1 MTINGSNNMTMRDTL
16 GHKVDHRSKG
26 VYSNKGDY
34 WSSMK
39 VCATELNVTP
49 ATVSLCCSGKTR
61 TCKGLEL
68 IKEEDVQKSQQAMA
82 RALRERVEKQ
92 TALEQ
97 KANAYDEL
105 KPQLEEMNQLKADVA
120 KANEELA
127 TYRAYKEQKAKVEE
141 LERIAL
147 DLELA
152 HIKAKNDV
160 AEAKLLLL
168 NLMENL

>member
-39 VCATELNVTP
+39 VCATELNVAP

-68 IKEEDVQKSQQAMA
+68 IKEEDVQKSQRAMA

-105 KPQLEEMNQLKADVA
+105 KSQLAEHDQLKDELT
-120 KANEELA
+120 KANEELTA
-127 TYRAYKEQKAKVEE
+127 YRAYKAHKEKVEE
-141 LERIAL
+141 LKRTVWE
-147 DLELA
+147 LEGA
-152 HIKAKNDV
+152 YYKAKDELNDAMRELNKL
-160 AEAKLLLL
+160 AETL
-168 NLMENL
+168 